1 MTLVVPEI
9 DRLAGIECYCTSF
22 AGAGGSIKQGSEGFR
37 VSELVDESLAESIS
51 PSFDDR
57 HRYPIYVLEKHD
69 IDSNHALFEIERECR
84 IRLRVMG
91 IKDAKAVTT
100 QYAGADKVM
109 KNPPPELKSTHTRLT
124 LKGFTKRPLGKE
136 FLAGNRFEII
146 IHNPSSQDLSGFI
159 TEIGRIGNFYG
170 LQRFG
175 SERLVT
181 HLVGR
186 EIVRRNFGRA
196 VELLLS
202 YTTEYDTPMSKEIR
216 SKSADPGSYRQV
228 LRMLPR
234 GMDIERQ
241 VLSALVAGK
250 DAVSAL
256 RAVPIAIRRL
266 FVQAYQAY
274 IFNRCLSAAIMN
286 GEDLLEPAA
295 GDLCFEME
303 GPATFGRII
312 KYDPAAKAKMVPA
325 IRMAGYTFQPGK
337 GRFENITKTILQE
350 EGATAKDFYI
360 KEMQELSQQGG
371 FRQAPLWCMDF
382 SYRQDPLAVS
392 FKLPK
397 GSYATTLLREII
409 KPQDPIKSG
418 F

>member
-1 MTLVVPEI
+1 MIVPKI
-9 DRLAGIECYCTSF
+9 DRLAGIECYCTNF
-22 AGAGGSIKQGSEGFR
+22 AGIGGSIKQGSEGFR
-37 VSELVDESLAESIS
+37 VSELVDESLAGSMS

-57 HRYPIYVLEKHD
+57 HRYPVYVLEKRD
-69 IDSNHALFEIERECR
+69 IDSNHALMEIERECR

-91 IKDAKAVTT
+91 IKDARAVTT

-109 KNPPPELKSTHTRLT
+109 KNPPAELKSRHTRLV

-136 FLAGNRFEII
+136 FLAGNRFEIT
-146 IHNPSSQDLSGFI
+146 IHEPRSQDLSGFVSAI
-159 TEIGRIGNFYG
+159 EKIGNFYG

-181 HLVGR
+181 HLIGK
-186 EIVRRNFGRA
+186 EIIKRDFQRA

-202 YTTEYDTPMSKEIR
+202 YTTEYDTPASREIR
-216 SKSADPGSYRQV
+216 SKSSDPNNYGQV

-256 RAVPIAIRRL
+256 RAVPINIRRL
-266 FVQAYQAY
+266 FMQAYQAY
-274 IFNRCLSAAIMN
+274 IFNKCLSAAIAN
-286 GEDLLEPAA
+286 GEDLLQPAV

-303 GPATFGRII
+303 GPATFGRVM
-312 KYDPAAKAKMVPA
+312 KYDPASKAKMVPA

-337 GRFENITKTILQE
+337 GRFENITKAILEE
-350 EGATAKDFYI
+350 EGVTAKDFYI
-360 KEMQELSQQGG
+360 KEMQELSHQGG

-382 SYRQDPLAVS
+382 SYSKNPLVAS

>member
-1 MTLVVPEI
+1 MSISVPEI

-22 AGAGGSIKQGSEGFR
+22 AGIGGFIKKGNEGFK
-37 VSELVDESLAESIS
+37 VSELVDQSLADSIS
-51 PSFDDR
+51 RVFDDR
-57 HRYPIYVLEKHD
+57 HRYPLYILEKRGV
-69 IDSNHALFEIERECR
+69 DSNHALFEIERECR

-100 QYAGADKVM
+100 QYAGTERAM
-109 KNPPPELKSTHTRLT
+109 RNPPAELRSTHTRLT
-124 LKGFTKRPLGKE
+124 LKGFAKRPLGRE
-136 FLAGNRFEII
+136 FLAGNRFEITI
-146 IHNPSSQDLSGFI
+146 QSPRSQDLSEFVPQI
-159 TEIGRIGNFYG
+159 SEIGNFYG

-186 EIVRRNFGRA
+186 EVVRRDFRRA

-216 SKSADPGSYRQV
+216 NKSADPGNYRQV
-228 LRMLPR
+228 LKMLPR

-241 VLSALVAGK
+241 VISALVAGK

-256 RAVPIAIRRL
+256 RAVPITIRRL

-274 IFNRCLSAAIMN
+274 IFNRCLSAAIAN
-286 GEDLLEPAA
+286 GEDLIEPKE

-303 GPATFGRII
+303 GPAVFGRII
-312 KYDPAAKAKMVPA
+312 KYDVASKAKMVPA
-325 IRMAGYTFQPGK
+325 IRMAGYSFQAGK
-337 GRFENITKTILQE
+337 GRFENITKAIMQE
-350 EGATAKDFYI
+350 ESVVAKDFHI
-360 KEMQELSQQGG
+360 KELQELSHQGG
-371 FRQAPLWCMDF
+371 FRQAPLWCVDF
-382 SYRQDPLAVS
+382 SYGKSPMIVS
-392 FKLPK
+392 FKLSK
-397 GSYATTLLREII
+397 GSYATTLLRELI
-409 KPQDPIKSG
+409 KPDDPIKSG

>member
-1 MTLVVPEI
+1 MAPVPRI

-22 AGAGGSIKQGSEGFR
+22 AGTGGSIKQGSEGFR
-37 VSELVDESLAESIS
+37 VSELVDDSLAESIS

-57 HRYPIYVLEKHD
+57 HRYPIYVLEKRD

-100 QYAGADKVM
+100 QYAGADKVI
-109 KNPPPELKSTHTRLT
+109 KNPPSELKSTHTRLT
-124 LKGFTKRPLGKE
+124 LKGFTRRPLGKE
-136 FLAGNRFEII
+136 FLAGNRFEIT
-146 IHNPSSQDLSGFI
+146 IHDPRLQDLQGFV
-159 TEIGRIGNFYG
+159 TEIDRIGNFYG

-202 YTTEYDTPMSKEIR
+202 FTTEYDTPMSREIR
-216 SKSADPGSYRQV
+216 SKSADPGNYNHV
-228 LRMLPR
+228 LRTLPR

-256 RAVPIAIRRL
+256 RAVPITIRRL

-274 IFNRCLSAAIMN
+274 IFNKCLSAAIAN

-337 GRFENITKTILQE
+337 GRFENITKTVLEE

-382 SYRQDPLAVS
+382 SYKSPLAVS

-397 GSYATTLLREII
+397 GSYATTLLRELI
-409 KPQDPIKSG
+409 KPEDPIRSG

>member
-1 MTLVVPEI
+1 MVPVPKI

-22 AGAGGSIKQGSEGFR
+22 AGTGGSIKKGSEGFR
-37 VSELVDESLAESIS
+37 VSELVDESLAASIS
-51 PSFDDR
+51 PCFDDR
-57 HRYPIYVLEKHD
+57 HRYPLYALEKHD

-100 QYAGADKVM
+100 QYAGSDKVN
-109 KNPPPELKSTHTRLT
+109 KNPSLELQSTHTRLT

-136 FLAGNRFEII
+136 FLAGNRFEIT
-146 IHNPSSQDLSGFI
+146 IHDPRSQDLSGFVP
-159 TEIGRIGNFYG
+159 EISRIGNFYG

-186 EIVRRNFGRA
+186 ELVRRNFSRA

-202 YTTEYDTPMSKEIR
+202 FTTEYDTPMSKEIR
-216 SKSADPGSYRQV
+216 SKSADPGNYTQV

-241 VLSALVAGK
+241 VLSALVSGK

-256 RAVPIAIRRL
+256 RAVPITIRRL

-274 IFNRCLSAAIMN
+274 IFNKCLSVAIAN
-286 GEDLLEPAA
+286 GEDLLEPVA

-312 KYDPAAKAKMVPA
+312 KYDPASKAKMVPA
-325 IRMAGYTFQPGK
+325 IRMAGYTFQPGR
-337 GRFENITKTILQE
+337 GRFESITKAILEE

-382 SYRQDPLAVS
+382 SYNKSPLVVS

-397 GSYATTLLREII
+397 GSYATTLLREMIR
-409 KPQDPIKSG
+409 PEEPIMSG

>member
-1 MTLVVPEI
+1 MVPVPKI
-9 DRLAGIECYCTSF
+9 DRLAGIECYCVNF
-22 AGAGGSIKQGSEGFR
+22 AGTGGSIKQGSEGFR
-37 VSELVDESLAESIS
+37 VSELVDDSLLASIS
-51 PSFDDR
+51 PSFDDS

-100 QYAGADKVM
+100 QYAGADKVI
-109 KNPPPELKSTHTRLT
+109 KNPSSQLQSTHTRLT

-136 FLAGNRFEII
+136 FLAGNRFEIT
-146 IHNPSSQDLSGFI
+146 IHDPRSQDLSGFVP
-159 TEIGRIGNFYG
+159 EINRIGNFYG

-186 EIVRRNFGRA
+186 EIVRRNFSRA
-196 VELLLS
+196 GELLLS
-202 YTTEYDTPMSKEIR
+202 FTTEYDTPMSKEIR
-216 SKSADPGSYRQV
+216 SKSADPGNYRQV

-241 VLSALVAGK
+241 VLSALVSGK

-256 RAVPIAIRRL
+256 RAVPITIRRL

-274 IFNRCLSAAIMN
+274 IFNKCLSVAIAN
-286 GEDLLEPAA
+286 GEDLLEPVA

-303 GPATFGRII
+303 RPATFGRII
-312 KYDPAAKAKMVPA
+312 KYDPASKAKMVPA
-325 IRMAGYTFQPGK
+325 IRMAGYTFQPGR
-337 GRFENITKTILQE
+337 GRFESITKAILEE
-350 EGATAKDFYI
+350 EGTTAKDFYI

-371 FRQAPLWCMDF
+371 FRQAPLWCIDF
-382 SYRQDPLAVS
+382 SYSKSPLVVS

-397 GSYATTLLREII
+397 GSYATTLLRELIR
-409 KPQDPIKSG
+409 PEEPIRSG